1 MCARHMGNT
10 LQELASNI
18 ILHKVNIMY
27 IMLVQGLASNVMLY
41 NVNIVYIM
49 PVQGLA
55 GNIILYNVNIMCI
68 MHAVDTKSFHSC
80 PTL

>member
-18 ILHKVNIMY
+18 ILHKVNIM
-27 IMLVQGLASNVMLY
+27 
-41 NVNIVYIM
+41 YIM